1 MNTRFHLA
9 YNVHD
14 LDESRIFYS
23 KLLGC
28 REGRS
33 TKTWVDFDFF
43 GHQLSLHLS
52 EPFTVS
58 NTGIVGEHK
67 VPMPHFGLILS
78 FDEWKKL
85 AEHLSNHRIN
95 FIIPPSVRFKGE
107 SGEQAIM
114 FFCDPSGN
122 PIEIKGFLN
131 MNKVFAS

>member
-1 MNTRFHLA
+1 MNTHFHLA
-9 YNVHD
+9 YHVHD

-43 GHQLSLHLS
+43 GHQLSLHLG

-67 VPMPHFGLILS
+67 VPMPHFGLILPL
-78 FDEWKKL
+78 DEWKQL

-114 FFCDPSGN
+114 FF
-122 PIEIKGFLN
+122 
-131 MNKVFAS
+131 